1 MGFKTDYKDDIINTT
16 SNEKRQYEM
25 IQNDNG
31 TVSFNDVTVYEQV
44 GDTLGAKELNEIS
57 EKLNISGERIRY
69 NNVTDMVQ
77 ILNDDGVWED
87 WSSGSTA
94 VALLKNGIITTKYY
108 SDSLEISTE
117 YSGFSYF
124 YPTSNGNYVVFNNDL
139 KSYFGK
145 YIKIVAK
152 SDTSGATVKV
162 NEKFQTS
169 IIGGT
174 IDIVTLS
181 LEEYEKSFYV
191 PVQYI
196 ENCNVAELELNFGIG
211 SGVYIKTIE
220 ITASDGTEGGGGSD
234 DVELTQAEYDA
245 LPDTKLTDN
254 KNYFINDATEN
265 NGNLVRNGKSY
276 TGGGS
281 GSGYSET
288 LLYENTDR
296 TNALGTYNLSDSFR
310 NYDSI
315 VFELSANKDV
325 QWNVPFCNTIPM
337 SVIENLIGGEYID
350 DYSGDNNVGLF
361 LIGVTGKY
369 AILCFPTETTFKIS
383 NNSNMW
389 IKRVYGIKY

>member
-1 MGFKTDYKDDIINTT
+1 MAFKNNYKDDILDL
-16 SNEKRQYEM
+16 SVNEKRKYEM
-25 IQNDNG
+25 ATNADG

-57 EKLNISGERIRY
+57 EKLNISGDRIRY

-94 VALLKNGIITTKYY
+94 IALLKNGIITTTYY

-124 YPTSNGNYVVFNNDL
+124 YPTSKGNYVVFNNDL

-162 NEKFQTS
+162 SEKFQTS
-169 IIGGT
+169 ITGGT

-196 ENCNVAELELNFGIG
+196 ENCNVAELELQFGLG

-220 ITASDGTEGGGGSD
+220 ITASDGTEGSGGSD
-234 DVELTQAEYDA
+234 SSVELTQAEYDA

-254 KNYFINDATEN
+254 KNYFIKD
-265 NGNLVRNGKSY
+265 GK
-276 TGGGS
+276 GGGS

-288 LLYENTDR
+288 LLFDNTEKKY
-296 TNALGTYNLSDSFR
+296 NGTFTLTDSFL
-310 NYDSI
+310 NYDQI
-315 VFELSANKDV
+315 VFEVTNNNSNNWDVTSFCPYLVSAISDR
-325 QWNVPFCNTIPM
+325 
-337 SVIENLIGGEYID
+337 IGGQSEAK
-350 DYSGDNNVGLF
+350 GLF
-361 LIGVTGKY
+361 LVSV
-369 AILCFPTETTFKIS
+369 ASAWLCVFLTTETSITTGEGGAI
-383 NNSNMW
+383 
-389 IKRVYGIKY
+389 IKRIYGIKY

>member
-25 IQNDNG
+25 IQNNNG

-77 ILNDDGVWED
+77 ILNDDGIWED
-87 WSSGSTA
+87 WSSGSLA
-94 VALLKNGIITTKYY
+94 VALLKNGIITTSYY
-108 SDSLEISTE
+108 SEGLDISTE

-124 YPTSNGNYVVFNNDL
+124 SPTSKDNYVTFKNDL
-139 KSYFGK
+139 KNYFGK

-162 NEKFQTS
+162 SEKFQTS
-169 IIGGT
+169 ITGGT

-196 ENCNVAELELNFGIG
+196 ENCNVAELELQFGLG

-220 ITASDGTEGGGGSD
+220 ITASDGTEGGGSSD

-254 KNYFINDATEN
+254 KNYFIKD
-265 NGNLVRNGKSY
+265 GN
-276 TGGGS
+276 GGGS

-288 LLYENTDR
+288 LLFDNTEKKY
-296 TNALGTYNLSDSFR
+296 NGTFTLTDSFL
-310 NYDSI
+310 NYDQI
-315 VFELSANKDV
+315 VFEVTNNNSNNWDVTSFCPYLVSAISDR
-325 QWNVPFCNTIPM
+325 
-337 SVIENLIGGEYID
+337 IGGQSEAK
-350 DYSGDNNVGLF
+350 GLF
-361 LIGVTGKY
+361 LVSV
-369 AILCFPTETTFKIS
+369 ASAWLCVFLTTETSITTGEGGAI
-383 NNSNMW
+383 
-389 IKRVYGIKY
+389 IKRIYGIKY

>member
-44 GDTLGAKELNEIS
+44 GDILGAKELNEIS
-57 EKLNISGERIRY
+57 EKLNISGDRIRY

-94 VALLKNGIITTKYY
+94 IALLKNGIITTTYY

-124 YPTSNGNYVVFNNDL
+124 YPTSKGNYVVFNNDL

-162 NEKFQTS
+162 SEKFQTS
-169 IIGGT
+169 LIGG
-174 IDIVTLS
+174 IVDIVTLS

-196 ENCNVAELELNFGIG
+196 ENCNVAELELQFGLG
-211 SGVYIKTIE
+211 NGVYIKTIE

-234 DVELTQAEYDA
+234 ASVELTQAEYDA

-254 KNYFINDATEN
+254 KNYFVKDASES
-265 NGNLVRNGKSY
+265 NGNLIRNGVSY
-276 TGGGS
+276 SGGGS
-281 GSGYSET
+281 YSET
-288 LLYENTDR
+288 LLFDNTDKV
-296 TNALGTYNLSDSFR
+296 TSGTITLSDSIL
-310 NYDSI
+310 NYDQI
-315 VFELSANKDV
+315 VFEVTNTNEANWNATSFCNYLVHAISDRIGGQSENKGIV
-325 QWNVPFCNTIPM
+325 AYGIAGVWNVMFFTT
-337 SVIENLIGGEYID
+337 ENSITFGD
-350 DYSGDNNVGLF
+350 TYSLLV
-361 LIGVTGKY
+361 
-369 AILCFPTETTFKIS
+369 
-383 NNSNMW
+383 
-389 IKRVYGIKY
+389 KRIYGIKF

>member
-1 MGFKTDYKDDIINTT
+1 MAFKNNYKDDILDL
-16 SNEKRQYEM
+16 SVNEKRKYEM
-25 IQNDNG
+25 TTNADG
-31 TVSFNDVTVYEQV
+31 TVSFEDRSVYEQI
-44 GDTLGAKELNEIS
+44 GDTFGAKELNEIS

-69 NNVTDMVQ
+69 NSNKDMVQ

-94 VALLKNGIITTKYY
+94 IALLKNGIITTTYY

-124 YPTSNGNYVVFNNDL
+124 YPTSKGNYVVFNNDL

-162 NEKFQTS
+162 SEKFQTS
-169 IIGGT
+169 ITGGT

-196 ENCNVAELELNFGIG
+196 ENCNVAELELQFGLG
-211 SGVYIKTIE
+211 NGVYIKTIE
-220 ITASDGTEGGGGSD
+220 ITASDGTEGGGSSD

-254 KNYFINDATEN
+254 KNYFVKDASES
-265 NGNLVRNGKSY
+265 NGNLIRNGVSY
-276 TGGGS
+276 SGGGS
-281 GSGYSET
+281 NEIYIDTTLTSGSTQTVVTDSRLKT
-288 LLYENTDR
+288 TSIIDLYT
-296 TNALGTYNLSDSFR
+296 SDSTFEYTSMTLADGSLSIE
-310 NYDSI
+310 YD
-315 VFELSANKDV
+315 ELSSDLSAKV
-325 QWNVPFCNTIPM
+325 VIRNV
-337 SVIENLIGGEYID
+337 
-350 DYSGDNNVGLF
+350 
-361 LIGVTGKY
+361 
-369 AILCFPTETTFKIS
+369 
-383 NNSNMW
+383 
-389 IKRVYGIKY
+389 

>member
-25 IQNDNG
+25 IQNNNG

-77 ILNDDGVWED
+77 ILNDDGIWED
-87 WSSGSTA
+87 WSSGSLA
-94 VALLKNGIITTKYY
+94 VALLKNGIITTSYY
-108 SDSLEISTE
+108 SEGLDISTE

-124 YPTSNGNYVVFNNDL
+124 SPTSKDNYVTFKNDL
-139 KSYFGK
+139 KNYFGK

-162 NEKFQTS
+162 SEKFQTS
-169 IIGGT
+169 ITGGT

-196 ENCNVAELELNFGIG
+196 ENCNVAELELQFGLG

-220 ITASDGTEGGGGSD
+220 ITASDGTEGGGSSD

-254 KNYFINDATEN
+254 KNYFIKD
-265 NGNLVRNGKSY
+265 GKG
-276 TGGGS
+276 GGGS
-281 GSGYSET
+281 KTSLELLFSNESQQASGTIELPFNMSDYD
-288 LLYENTDR
+288 LLLFEV
-296 TNALGTYNLSDSFR
+296 TN
-310 NYDSI
+310 
-315 VFELSANKDV
+315 
-325 QWNVPFCNTIPM
+325 
-337 SVIENLIGGEYID
+337 SVIENW
-350 DYSGDNNVGLF
+350 S
-361 LIGVTGKY
+361 
-369 AILCFPTETTFKIS
+369 ATTFQPIIPRNLVENQKGFLDCVAGVWRAIACTD
-383 NNSNMW
+383 NSITLREGSSSAT
-389 IKRVYGIKY
+389 IKNIYGIKY

>member
-25 IQNDNG
+25 IQNNNG

-77 ILNDDGVWED
+77 ILNDDGIWED
-87 WSSGSTA
+87 WSSGSLA
-94 VALLKNGIITTKYY
+94 VALLKNGIITTSYY
-108 SDSLEISTE
+108 SDSLDISTE

-124 YPTSNGNYVVFNNDL
+124 SPTSKDNYVTFENDL
-139 KSYFGK
+139 KNYFGK

-162 NEKFQTS
+162 SEKFQTS
-169 IIGGT
+169 ITGGT

-196 ENCNVAELELNFGIG
+196 ENCNVAELELQFGLG

-220 ITASDGTEGGGGSD
+220 ITASDGTEGGGSSD

-254 KNYFINDATEN
+254 KNYFITD
-265 NGNLVRNGKSY
+265 GK
-276 TGGGS
+276 GGS

-288 LLYENTDR
+288 LLFENTDR
-296 TNALGTYNLSDSFR
+296 TNALGTYNLLGSIRGYDTIVIEVSR
-310 NYDSI
+310 HNTIQWNLEHCNYLPSSI
-315 VFELSANKDV
+315 V
-325 QWNVPFCNTIPM
+325 
-337 SVIENLIGGEYID
+337 ENLIGGTYVGN
-350 DYSGDNNVGLF
+350 SGNDETNKGIWLLGPEASN
-361 LIGVTGKY
+361 
-369 AILCFPTETTFKIS
+369 AIITFPTEDTFKLDNTTS
-383 NNSNMW
+383 LY
-389 IKRVYGIKY
+389 IKRIYGIKY